1 MQLNI
6 FLRIL
11 NIYGSLT
18 IVKTNICRDKFALNS
33 YFRGLVLSRKSTK
46 IGIPRIIM
54 HSQNVEF
61 YAIARG
67 KYFDI
72 CIFNTILNL

>member
-1 MQLNI
+1 MQLNV

-11 NIYGSLT
+11 NIYGSLI
-18 IVKTNICRDKFALNS
+18 IVNTNICCEKFALNS

-46 IGIPRIIM
+46 IGIPQIIM

-67 KYFDI
+67 KYFAI
-72 CIFNTILNL
+72 CIFNTIPNL